1 MPYTTLATSA
11 LSIWRALE
19 SYGIDP
25 ADMFSRAGLDPN
37 KLYDPNAR
45 YRDSKLY
52 TLWQLSLEATRDPNI
67 GLRVASFWHP
77 STAHALGYA
86 WLASA
91 TLKDALER
99 TVRYFRLMTDKE
111 RLTLEESDEE
121 FRLIFENPVTDYPTA
136 NEDIDASFAVLINL
150 CRMCHGESFNPLRIT
165 MRRPQPPD
173 PVPFAEQFR
182 SPIQYSGNQDSVSF
196 DRVDAQTP
204 LPTAN
209 SEVARAN
216 EKIVQDYL
224 ARFDRSSVAMQVR
237 ARLTEQLSSGHAT
250 QDSVAGALHM
260 SLRSLQRRLKNEGT
274 SYKGLVDET
283 RRELAAHY
291 MAESHLSINEITYL
305 LGFSEPSNF
314 SRAFRR
320 WTGKS
325 PSAYR
330 SESPGFAG

>member
-1 MPYTTLATSA
+1 MPYTNIASSA

-19 SYGIDP
+19 SYGLDP
-25 ADMFSRAGLDPN
+25 DAVFRQAGLDPR

-45 YRDSKLY
+45 YRDKNIY
-52 TLWQLSLEATRDPNI
+52 RLWQLALQKTRDPCL
-67 GLRVASFWHP
+67 GFRVASFWHP
-77 STAHALGYA
+77 SAAHALGYA

-99 TVRYFRLMTDKE
+99 TVRYFRMMTDKE
-111 RLTLEESDEE
+111 RLYLEESPEE
-121 FRLIFENPVTDYPTA
+121 YRLIIENPASDHPTA
-136 NEDIDASFAVLINL
+136 DEDLDASFAALVSL
-150 CRMCHGESFNPLRIT
+150 CRMCLGESFRPRRIT
-165 MRRPQPPD
+165 MRRPTPTDHEPY
-173 PVPFAEQFR
+173 AEHFR
-182 SPIQYSGNQDSVSF
+182 APIQFSGNEDSVCF
-196 DRVDAQTP
+196 DRADVVAP

-209 SEVARAN
+209 AEVARAN

-250 QDSVAGALHM
+250 QESVADSLHM
-260 SLRSLQRRLKNEGT
+260 SLRSLQRRLKDEGA
-274 SYKGLVDET
+274 SYKDLLEET

-330 SESPGFAG
+330 AASPGFSG